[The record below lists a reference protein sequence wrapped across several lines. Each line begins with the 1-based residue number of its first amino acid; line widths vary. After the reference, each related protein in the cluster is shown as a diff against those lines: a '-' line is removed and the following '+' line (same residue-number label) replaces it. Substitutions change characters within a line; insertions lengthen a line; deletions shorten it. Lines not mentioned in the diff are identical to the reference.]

1 MHNQIIGTAGD
12 ELLNFIHRCIAGF
25 FPQEF
30 CKTGKVGITLL
41 LLRLYKLP
49 FMGKELLM
57 GPGLFLFSH
66 CLSSLVIC
74 TCGFLQRPHPRYS
87 GCRISGWLIFARSSG
102 AGRGK
107 VIVCT
112 SSTRGHSSRK
122 LHTRQCFITKI
133 TAPPFTLSVKPSLF

>member
-57 GPGLFLFSH
+57 CPWSFLLAH
-66 CLSSLVIC
+66 CLSSLVIW

-112 SSTRGHSSRK
+112 SSTRGHSEVQ
-122 LHTRQCFITKI
+122 LHTRQCLIIKI
-133 TAPPFTLSVKPSLF
+133 ISPSFHLASNGKRI